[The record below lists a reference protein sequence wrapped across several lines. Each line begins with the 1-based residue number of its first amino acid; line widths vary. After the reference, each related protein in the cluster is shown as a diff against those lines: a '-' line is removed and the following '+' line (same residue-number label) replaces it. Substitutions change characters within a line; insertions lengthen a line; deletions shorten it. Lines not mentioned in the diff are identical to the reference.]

1 MLGVVKPESL
11 TGSLPCIGELK
22 EAGFDV
28 QICGYGVEEVYHG
41 LDEYCNLSDM
51 KQGYEIFVKVIEALH
66 AKTH

>member
-1 MLGVVKPESL
+1 MKPESL